1 MSSNRASASPIS
13 PLLLILSAAA
23 IYLGV
28 RYGRFAFVAYGTLYG
43 YVGLSA
49 RLLSAIGGPTLA
61 LIYFVVTGSIVVIA
75 LVVLAR
81 RFGRDE

>member
-1 MSSNRASASPIS
+1 NLYLAA
-13 PLLLILSAAA
+13 LLILSAMA

-28 RYGRFAFVAYGTLYG
+28 RYQRFAFVAYGTLYAYG
-43 YVGLSA
+43 AVSIRILG
-49 RLLSAIGGPTLA
+49 A
-61 LIYFVVTGSIVVIA
+61 LQEPLVSMLYFVVTGTLVVIA

>member
-1 MSSNRASASPIS
+1 
-13 PLLLILSAAA
+13 
-23 IYLGV
+23 
-28 RYGRFAFVAYGTLYG
+28 
-43 YVGLSA
+43 VGS
-49 RLLSAIGGPTLA
+49 PTLA

>member
-1 MSSNRASASPIS
+1 MSASPIS

-28 RYGRFAFVAYGTLYG
+28 RHGRFAFVAYGTLYG

-49 RLLSAIGGPTLA
+49 RLLNAVGSPTLA